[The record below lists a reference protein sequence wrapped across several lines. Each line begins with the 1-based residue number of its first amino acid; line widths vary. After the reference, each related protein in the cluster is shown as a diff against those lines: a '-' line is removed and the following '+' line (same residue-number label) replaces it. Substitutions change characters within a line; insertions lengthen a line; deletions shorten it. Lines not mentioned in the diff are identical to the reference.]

1 MKTLN
6 RSHAFI
12 YFSVCFLGNV
22 TCVHFCLFVCKQ
34 NCHANWEI
42 VSNKSITSAGGIH
55 KVFSPRS
62 SHKMSLIMVLLMM
75 MMVMRMMMMMAMIM
89 VMMVFLVM
97 MVLLVMMV
105 MVVT

>member
-42 VSNKSITSAGGIH
+42 VSNKSISSAGGIH

-62 SHKMSLIMVLLMM
+62 SHKMSLIMVLLML
-75 MMVMRMMMMMAMIM
+75 MMVVMMMMMAMIM
-89 VMMVFLVM
+89 VMMVLLVM
-97 MVLLVMMV
+97 MVLVMMV